1 MTNSRQSSRIALIIY
16 QQVLHLDIF
25 IFGSNWKFKLATMF
39 WTKRRGAGIWP
50 KGPKDK
56 RRRTMTNARQS
67 CRVALFAG
75 YAPDCYPSACSR
87 GGGNGGDTH
96 KATRRIERIY
106 IYFFLFILLA
116 ILCREW
122 QEWNVVWNVVMEL
135 RSEHYIGREEIFYQL
150 GKWRIKINCIKNI
163 TLSWNR
169 DNDLRLVELIWYYE
183 TGD

>member
-1 MTNSRQSSRIALIIY
+1 MYWRGGGTERHLTERSKKDKGGGRWRTLGNRVVSLWLFISSRFFTS
-16 QQVLHLDIF
+16 IF
-25 IFGSNWKFKLATMF
+25 PFLESNWKFKLATMF

-87 GGGNGGDTH
+87 GGGDTH

-106 IYFFLFILLA
+106 IFFSFHLACHFVSRVTRVECRLKRCNGVAQWTLYWKRRDILSA
-116 ILCREW
+116 W
-122 QEWNVVWNVVMEL
+122 KME
-135 RSEHYIGREEIFYQL
+135 
-150 GKWRIKINCIKNI
+150 N
-163 TLSWNR
+163 
-169 DNDLRLVELIWYYE
+169 
-183 TGD
+183 